1 MSADFKSADE
11 LFAEGLVAKLELEPG
26 KKYILVFKRDQL
38 SPYQIDICMAW
49 LIEQNIDGFMIAVS
63 GKPKDAIV
71 GLEIHE
77 QRS

>member
-1 MSADFKSADE
+1 MKTADE

-26 KKYILVFKRDQL
+26 KKYILVFDRASL
-38 SPYQIDICMAW
+38 TEAQIDFIMSWMAGYG
-49 LIEQNIDGFMIAVS
+49 IDGFMVAVN

-77 QRS
+77 QRG

>member
-1 MSADFKSADE
+1 MKTADE

-26 KKYILVFKRDQL
+26 KKYMLFINRSALNQT
-38 SPYQIDICMAW
+38 QIDFCLAW
-49 LIEQNIDGFMIAVS
+49 FSEQNIDGFMIAVS